1 VKRYVWEWDL
11 VITAVYWSLWLTQN
25 RKVFDD
31 IELPAVVVAKDCI
44 DMVKLWSY
52 RAKRKELEA
61 AKKNLK
67 KLQTVEVLPIH

>member
-1 VKRYVWEWDL
+1 L
-11 VITAVYWSLWLTQN
+11 VITAVYSSLLLTRN

-31 IELPAVVVAKDCI
+31 IELPAVVVANDCI

-61 AKKNLK
+61 AKFF
-67 KLQTVEVLPIH
+67 